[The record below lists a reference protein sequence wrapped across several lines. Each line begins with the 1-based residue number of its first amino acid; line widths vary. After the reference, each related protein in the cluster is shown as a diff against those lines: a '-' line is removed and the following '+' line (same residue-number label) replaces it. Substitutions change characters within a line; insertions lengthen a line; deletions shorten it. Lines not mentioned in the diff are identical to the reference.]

1 MKTFILFIFFFVNI
15 NQCHAYSPT
24 VVWVGERQ
32 LVGDPDTFITLEKLS
47 VSGHDL
53 HISHWESAQGL
64 NEVMQTLTAQ
74 LPDDTLAWSD
84 GDLMHI
90 HWTTPEQ
97 SHVLIVAPTTVER
110 VSFFHS
116 SIGMSVVQENRSQ
129 VSSRELRKTLSDPS
143 LSAQLMMDI
152 RDDSMGSEALSLLYS
167 SQLSIKNL
175 AQKIRDSLTKKN
187 WSVTESPK
195 IQPHFLQDHS
205 IKATQAGALLQIDLV
220 DIGQS
225 FMYVNL
231 SGKLKP

>member
-1 MKTFILFIFFFVNI
+1 MKTFILFIFLLANI
-15 NQCHAYSPT
+15 SQCLAHSPT
-24 VVWVGERQ
+24 VVWVGERRF
-32 LVGDPDTFITLEKLS
+32 VGDPDTFINLEKLS
-47 VSGHDL
+47 VSGHDI

-64 NEVMQTLTAQ
+64 NEVMQILTTQ
-74 LPDDTLAWSD
+74 LPEDTLAWSD

-90 HWTTPEQ
+90 QWTTPEQ
-97 SHVLIVAPTTVER
+97 SHVLVVVPTAADR

-116 SIGMSVVQENRSQ
+116 SIGMSVFQENRSQ
-129 VSSRELRKTLSDPS
+129 VSSHDLRKTLSDPS
-143 LSAQLMMDI
+143 LSAQLMMDV
-152 RDDSMGSEALSLLYS
+152 RDHSVGSEAVSLLYS

-187 WSVTESPK
+187 WSVTEALK

>member
-15 NQCHAYSPT
+15 SQCLAHSPT
-24 VVWVGERQ
+24 VVLVGERQ
-32 LVGDPDTFITLEKLS
+32 LVGSPDTFFSLGKLS
-47 VSGHDL
+47 VSGHDI
-53 HISHWESAQGL
+53 HISHWESAQGV

-97 SHVLIVAPTTVER
+97 SHVLVVAPTTVER

-116 SIGMSVVQENRSQ
+116 SIGMSVGQESRSQ
-129 VSSRELRKTLSDPS
+129 VFNRDLRKTLSDPS
-143 LSAQLMMDI
+143 LRAQLMMDI
-152 RDDSMGSEALSLLYS
+152 RDDSVGSEAVSLLYT

-175 AQKIRDSLTKKN
+175 SQKIRDLLKKN
-187 WSVTESPK
+187 NWLVTEAPK
-195 IQPHFLQDHS
+195 IQPYFLQDHS
-205 IKATQAGALLQIDLV
+205 IKATQSGAMLQIDLV